1 MQRQKSQGALEV
13 HYIKYL
19 KRNYKN
25 KSQAN
30 AFTYTF
36 FFGLDDPDVLLSAT
50 AGDVRLGWE
59 DIDLV

>member
-30 AFTYTF
+30 AFTYSF

-50 AGDVRLGWE
+50 AGDVRLG
-59 DIDLV
+59 